1 MNTVSTIVILPIS
14 LLIISL
20 VMSVLMGTSLLALSA
35 VNARILVMDAI
46 TVVLMGCSATNASI
60 IHSCMM

>member
-1 MNTVSTIVILPIS
+1 
-14 LLIISL
+14 
-20 VMSVLMGTSLLALSA
+20 MSVLMGTSLLVLSA
-35 VNARILVMDAI
+35 VNALILVMDAI